1 MTKLRQFLGGLI
13 CALCGWMLTACS
25 SEEDSLQIPE
35 GKGYVKLNLTTDA
48 GFQTKAVDEETYKN
62 LDNYTV
68 QILKDGEVLKEH
80 EWKYSE
86 MPEFIQLETNSYSM
100 RVFNG
105 DSTKA
110 VYTDDLCFLGSKGFT
125 VKNDTVSVQVA
136 CKPNSA
142 RIKIEFDSKMA
153 TYFSSYYAEIKTAA
167 LNSPYKWENTMQG
180 PVYFKVNNNEPV
192 TVTINMTDKTT
203 DKAVKPV
210 TETYQLSPADA
221 TKITVSPSV
230 NAGNLSIKIEIDETV
245 IEHPVDIEIP
255 SDWV

>member
-35 GKGYVKLNLTTDA
+35 GKGYVKLNLTADA

-110 VYTDDLCFLGSKGFT
+110 VYTDDLCFLGSEGFT

-180 PVYFKVNNNEPV
+180 PVYFKVNNNETV
-192 TVTINMTDKTT
+192 TVTIHMADESGTKTE
-203 DKAVKPV
+203 KSV
-210 TETYQLSPADA
+210 TYTLSPADA

>member
-1 MTKLRQFLGGLI
+1 MTTLRQFLGGLT

-25 SEEDSLQIPE
+25 SDEDSLQIPE

-68 QILKDGEVLKEH
+68 QILKNGEVLKEH

-125 VKNDTVSVQVA
+125 VK
-136 CKPNSA
+136 K
-142 RIKIEFDSKMA
+142 
-153 TYFSSYYAEIKTAA
+153 
-167 LNSPYKWENTMQG
+167 
-180 PVYFKVNNNEPV
+180 
-192 TVTINMTDKTT
+192 
-203 DKAVKPV
+203 
-210 TETYQLSPADA
+210 
-221 TKITVSPSV
+221 
-230 NAGNLSIKIEIDETV
+230 
-245 IEHPVDIEIP
+245 
-255 SDWV
+255 